1 MEFSRDEWAA
11 LRANTPMTLSET
23 DVAQLRDLNE
33 AIALNEVID
42 IYLPLSRLLNL
53 RVAATQHLFETTSTF
68 LGTLTPRVP
77 FIVGLAGSVA
87 VGKSTIARVLRELL
101 ARWPSHPKVALV
113 TTDGFLYPNRVLDER
128 GMMSRKG
135 FPESY
140 DVARLLTM
148 LADLKAGAAV
158 VEVPLYSHVTYD
170 VADETSTMHAPDIV
184 IVEGI
189 NVLQVPPTRSSDDD
203 RFVSDYF
210 DFSIYVDGE
219 EPDIKRWYTDRTFAL
234 RDAARV
240 DPTSFFQF
248 LVPFEDA
255 QVQAFAD
262 MIWANVNGPNLRD
275 NIAPT
280 RSRADLIIEKGPDH
294 NVRSVRLRR

>member
-1 MEFSRDEWAA
+1 MEFGRSGWAA

-23 DVAQLRDLNE
+23 DLAQLRDLNE
-33 AIALNEVID
+33 AIALDEVVD

-53 RVAATQHLFETTSTF
+53 RVAATQHLHETTSTF

-77 FIVGLAGSVA
+77 FIVGIAGSVA

-101 ARWPSHPKVALV
+101 ARWPSHPRVELV
-113 TTDGFLYPNRVLDER
+113 TTDGFLYPNQVLDER

-140 DVARLLTM
+140 DVARLLGM
-148 LADLKAGAAV
+148 LADLKAGATE

-170 VADETSTMHAPDIV
+170 VADETIVMRAPDIV

-189 NVLQVPPTRSSDDD
+189 NVLQVPPTRSTDDD

-210 DFSIYVDGE
+210 DFSIYVDAN
-219 EPDIKRWYTDRTFAL
+219 EPDIKRWYTERTFAL
-234 RDAARV
+234 RDAARI
-240 DPTSFFQF
+240 DPMSFFQF
-248 LVPFEDA
+248 LVPFEDE
-255 QVQAFAD
+255 QVNGFAD

-280 RSRADLIIEKGPDH
+280 RSRADLIIEKGADH
-294 NVRSVRLRR
+294 AVTRVRLRK